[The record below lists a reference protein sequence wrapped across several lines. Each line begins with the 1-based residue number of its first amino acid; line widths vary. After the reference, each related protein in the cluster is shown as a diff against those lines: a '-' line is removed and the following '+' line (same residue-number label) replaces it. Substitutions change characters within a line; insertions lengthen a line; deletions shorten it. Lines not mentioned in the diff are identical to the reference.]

1 MRRNNCDLMAKNS
14 KTFEEECGFSE
25 HQERNEKKAFRKNI
39 DHMDVEPGILYFGT
53 PVVLISSLGRDGKVN
68 LSPMSSAWALGHCVV
83 LGLAM
88 NGKTYENLESTR
100 ELTLNFPD
108 RSMWESVERLA
119 QLTGKNPVPPS
130 KAGRYS
136 FESDK
141 FNVAN
146 LTEVESDIV
155 HPPLV
160 GECPIQMEAT
170 VQHIYSLSEDN
181 LGAAIVEVS
190 VVKIHA
196 DKDIILDMGHIDT
209 LKWKPLIYSF
219 RHYFSLGEQLGK
231 TFKSET

>member
-1 MRRNNCDLMAKNS
+1 MAKNLNA
-14 KTFEEECGFSE
+14 FEGEYGLPE
-25 HQERNEKKAFRKNI
+25 HQKGKEMKVLGKNI

-83 LGLAM
+83 LGLAT
-88 NGKTYENLESTR
+88 NGKTYENLEATR

-108 RSMWESVERLA
+108 RSMWESVESLA
-119 QLTGKNPVPPS
+119 KLTGKNPVPSS

-146 LTEVESDIV
+146 LTAVESDIV

-170 VQHIYSLSEDN
+170 VQHIYALSEDN
-181 LGAAIVEVS
+181 LDAAIVEVS

-196 DKDIILDMGHIDT
+196 DKDIVLDMSHIDP